1 MNDSISEPLKLFT
14 EEDMSVLEKIKHQ
27 DLHLS
32 LRRLAEPGDIA
43 IGKTATWNV
52 G

>member
-1 MNDSISEPLKLFT
+1 
-14 EEDMSVLEKIKHQ
+14 MSVFKKIKHQ

-32 LRRLAEPGDIA
+32 LRRLAEPADIA
-43 IGKTATWNV
+43 LGKTATWNV

>member
-1 MNDSISEPLKLFT
+1 
-14 EEDMSVLEKIKHQ
+14 MSVFKKIKHQ

-32 LRRLAEPGDIA
+32 PRRLAEPADIA
-43 IGKTATWNV
+43 LGKTATWNV